1 MTNLCFDFGALLF
14 ALVLFVDD
22 SLTTVTGLEGREFLD
37 GAMTMGFFFFFIPMT
52 MPPDFFI
59 LYCSYDLC
67 TLLCCDMADKK
78 HWPKQWR

>member
-1 MTNLCFDFGALLF
+1 
-14 ALVLFVDD
+14 
-22 SLTTVTGLEGREFLD
+22 LD

-67 TLLCCDMADKK
+67 TLLCCDMADNNK
-78 HWPKQWR
+78 HGPKQWR